1 MSSVKV
7 LRDQEHF
14 INDIKN
20 SLHRQLT
27 EQEILSLRRVLD
39 RVVRIPSPKLLDLNI
54 PFWLIKRFYFQIY
67 LGEDKRTKIRNDRDK
82 FERTKLKE
90 YKERNAEYYFASLP
104 EDIQAGFQYEEKRI
118 IQAVF
123 NRAISIPSRKILETN
138 INFKIKKRY
147 YLAIY
152 LGLDRRKGRIK
163 NASHSVNVLSFAGS
177 MVIYMLVI
185 IFVAYFAKT
194 VLRYDFIKGVH
205 GIDWLIDKIGLN
217 K

>member
-1 MSSVKV
+1 MANVKI
-7 LRDQEHF
+7 LRDQDHF
-14 INDIKN
+14 LDDIQN
-20 SLHRQLT
+20 SLHRQIT

-39 RVVRIPSPKLLDLNI
+39 RVVRVPSPKLLDLNI

-67 LGEDKRTKIRNDRDK
+67 LGEDKRTKTRNDRDK
-82 FERTKLKE
+82 FDRTKLKE

-104 EDIQAGFQYEEKRI
+104 EDIHAGFQYEEKRI

-147 YLAIY
+147 YLSIY
-152 LGLDRRKGRIK
+152 LGLDRRRGRRK
-163 NASHSVNVLSFAGS
+163 NASHSLNVLSFAGS
-177 MVIYMLVI
+177 MLIYLLVM

-194 VLRYDFIKGVH
+194 VLNYDLVHGGH